1 MIIFCASYLY
11 RFCVCSY
18 LSEIWT
24 YFFLSF
30 LFLSLERNDDRCLKI
45 VKVHYDTL
53 YQASFLDTKIEIVQ
67 TLGSHKLLPC
77 MLNWEQVQKP
87 QASS

>member
-18 LSEIWT
+18 LLEIST

-30 LFLSLERNDDRCLKI
+30 LFQSLEKSDDRCWKI
-45 VKVHYDTL
+45 VKLHYDTL

-67 TLGSHKLLPC
+67 T
-77 MLNWEQVQKP
+77 
-87 QASS
+87 